1 MQLYNTL
8 SAEERAIMIDDAG
21 KQRLTL
27 SFYAY
32 AQISNPTQFRN
43 ELFLAWN
50 KLEVL
55 GRIYVANEGI
65 NAWLIQVPGCRTGP
79 VPRAEVADVGT
90 PMAPRDRG

>member
-1 MQLYNTL
+1 
-8 SAEERAIMIDDAG
+8 MIDDAG

-50 KLEVL
+50 SLEVL
-55 GRIYVANEGI
+55 GAIYVANENQRNI
-65 NAWLIQVPGCRTGP
+65 IACR
-79 VPRAEVADVGT
+79 
-90 PMAPRDRG
+90 

>member
-32 AQISNPTQFRN
+32 AQIQDPTQFRN
-43 ELFLAWN
+43 DLFRAWN
-50 KLEVL
+50 PLDVL
-55 GRIYVANEGI
+55 GRIYVAKEGI
-65 NAWLIQVPGCRTGP
+65 NAQLSFLQIIFMPSKTPLKRTIS
-79 VPRAEVADVGT
+79 
-90 PMAPRDRG
+90 

>member
-32 AQISNPTQFRN
+32 AQIQIQHNFVWFIPC
-43 ELFLAWN
+43 
-50 KLEVL
+50 L
-55 GRIYVANEGI
+55 GPASGSWSIYVKKELTLSYHCLQI
-65 NAWLIQVPGCRTGP
+65 IFML
-79 VPRAEVADVGT
+79 
-90 PMAPRDRG
+90 

>member
-32 AQISNPTQFRN
+32 AQIQIQIQFRK
-43 ELFLAWN
+43 FIPC
-50 KLEVL
+50 L
-55 GRIYVANEGI
+55 GSPSGSRSNI
-65 NAWLIQVPGCRTGP
+65 
-79 VPRAEVADVGT
+79 
-90 PMAPRDRG
+90 